1 MAFFFLKALGLFV
14 AWKVLY
20 LSVLLP
26 HKVPDGFLTRTI
38 GRSTAATLNVL
49 PGASDKYYTEQA
61 LDTVLLDGK
70 IVSAPA
76 TDIYRNGERT
86 LRVADACNG
95 LELMVLYT
103 GFILCF
109 PAMAA
114 RKWKF
119 ALGGIV
125 LICLLNVIR
134 CAGLVLIFVHYRRY
148 LDFSHHF
155 LFTFVIYA
163 LIFLLWFIFTKK
175 PRVHGSSMA

>member
-1 MAFFFLKALGLFV
+1 M
-14 AWKVLY
+14 LY
-20 LSVLLP
+20 LSVLFP
-26 HKVPDGFLTRTI
+26 QKVPDGFLTRMI
-38 GRSTAATLNVL
+38 GRSTAAVLNVL
-49 PGASDKYYTEQA
+49 PGTADRYYTRQA
-61 LDTVLLDGK
+61 MDTLVLDGR
-70 IVSAPA
+70 IVASPA
-76 TDIYRNGERT
+76 TDIYRNGMGT

-95 LELMVLYT
+95 LELMVLYI

-109 PAMAA
+109 PAPTP

-125 LICLLNVIR
+125 LICLLNILR
-134 CAGLVLIFVHYRRY
+134 CTGLVLIFVHYHKY

-175 PRVHGSSMA
+175 PRINDSMA

>member
-1 MAFFFLKALGLFV
+1 MAFFFLKALALFA

-26 HKVPDGFLTRTI
+26 QKVPDTALTRMI
-38 GRSTAATLNVL
+38 GVSTAAALNVL
-49 PGASDKYYTEQA
+49 PGVSGKFITRQV
-61 LDTVLLDGK
+61 LDTVMLDDK
-70 IVSAPA
+70 IVSSPA
-76 TDIYRNGERT
+76 TDIYRNEERT

-95 LELMVLYT
+95 LELMVLYV

-109 PAMAA
+109 PAAAA

-125 LICLLNVIR
+125 LICLLNVLR
-134 CAGLVLIFVHYRRY
+134 CAALVLVFVHYRNY

-155 LFTFVIYA
+155 LFTFVVYV
-163 LIFLLWFIFTKK
+163 LIFLLWFVFTKK
-175 PRVHGSSMA
+175 PRIHGSEA